1 MEHTQY
7 TTLAA
12 AKLIVTTI
20 YTLYLCLFSAAVSDD
35 SKFVLFVVVVVAAF
49 DDIFTISLTQ
59 YFPSSSAH
67 SLLLF
72 ILFFSAFDYLKH
84 EYRVLRVNGD
94 LQIIPTKFSTTATV
108 FKVVSHNLS
117 KYIESNY
124 FAHSDFV
131 LYGTLFSYSS
141 NI

>member
-35 SKFVLFVVVVVAAF
+35 SKFVLFVVVVVAAV

-67 SLLLF
+67 SLLFVFLSLLLF
-72 ILFFSAFDYLKH
+72 ILFFSAFD
-84 EYRVLRVNGD
+84 
-94 LQIIPTKFSTTATV
+94 
-108 FKVVSHNLS
+108 
-117 KYIESNY
+117 
-124 FAHSDFV
+124 
-131 LYGTLFSYSS
+131 
-141 NI
+141 